1 MPIGGKFHRLGEG
14 MILTVCMSPS
24 VDVTVEL
31 DSFNVGKTNIAKRK
45 MHTFTGKALNVAIGV
60 SRLGGE
66 VYATGLMYNENGYMF
81 ENALDKENVPFA
93 FVWNKGRVR
102 ENYKFIDRRSMLTE
116 VNDVGEAVEDGK
128 TEEVLN
134 MVRTLSARSRVTVLS
149 GGLPRGVDEGYYG
162 RLAAAVDARS
172 LRIVDAVGQ
181 RMFSALNEGVDLVKP
196 NLDELENTL
205 GRRIACKED
214 MLDACYEL
222 LDRGAKRVLL
232 SLGKQGAVITNGSE
246 SYYCKSLN
254 VAVNSTVGAGDGM
267 VAAAAIKLEQGA
279 PLPEILRAGVAAG
292 TATVMT
298 VGQVSFT
305 KEKYNEVYS
314 HLRVTRL

>member
-1 MPIGGKFHRLGEG
+1 

-24 VDVTVEL
+24 VDVTIEL

-45 MHTFTGKALNVAIGV
+45 MFTFTGKALNVAIGV
-60 SRLGGE
+60 ARLGGQ
-66 VYATGLMYNENGYMF
+66 VYTTGLMYNENGYMF
-81 ENALDKENVPFA
+81 ENALDKEGVPFS

-116 VNDVGEAVEDGK
+116 VNDVGEAVDAEK
-128 TEEVLN
+128 TEEVLRLVQN
-134 MVRTLSARSRVTVLS
+134 LSARSGVTVLS
-149 GGLPRGVDEGYYG
+149 GGLPRGLEEGYYG
-162 RLAAAVDARS
+162 RLAAAVHSKS

-181 RMFSALNEGVDLVKP
+181 RMFSALNQGVDLVKP

-205 GRRIACKED
+205 GRKISSKED

-222 LDRGAKRVLL
+222 LDRGAKRVML
-232 SLGKQGAVITNGSE
+232 SLGKQGAVITDGTQ

-254 VAVNSTVGAGDGM
+254 VAMNSTVGAGDGM
-267 VAAAAIKLEQGA
+267 VAAAAMKLEQGA

-298 VGQVSFT
+298 VGDVSFT
-305 KEKYNEVYS
+305 KEKYDELYS
-314 HLRVTRL
+314 TLRVTRL